1 MGDGKS
7 LEQDGWGD
15 NSMKINQPVTQ
26 VEKNYGDEVEI
37 ISTTDLKGILRTAND
52 DFVMMSGFEWEELK
66 DRNHN
71 IIRHPDMPPE
81 AYADLW
87 SHIKDN
93 KPWMGIVK
101 NRCKNGDHYWVDAF
115 ASPQYENGQVIGY
128 QSVRVK
134 PKREWVNRADKLYN
148 KVMSSKSDEDKRRS
162 TLADVK
168 LTRMPTWACGICAK
182 LGAAFAVTLLPVMI
196 FFGFMSD
203 LTLASLI
210 GGYVATVALGLAGV
224 KYVLRPLMRIVEQSK
239 EVAVNPLAQYI
250 YTGLNDEVG
259 QLGYALQFSTAKL
272 RTAIGRVRESS
283 EVLEKSASEIASGN
297 AELSQRTEEQASS
310 LEETASSME
319 EMTATVRH
327 NADNA
332 RQANQ
337 LAVSAREQAEKGGEV
352 VGKAV
357 NAMAEI
363 NNSSKRIADIIG
375 VIDEIAFQTNLL
387 ALNAAVEAARAG
399 EQGRGFAVVAGEV
412 RTPAGRSAESAKEIK
427 DLIEDSVSKVEQ
439 GTTLVDESGKTLEEI
454 VGGVRKV
461 TDIIAEMAASSQEQA
476 TGIEQVNKA
485 VMQMDEITQQNAA
498 LVEEAADASH
508 AMEEKTR
515 MLSGLALQF
524 KEER

>member
-1 MGDGKS
+1 
-7 LEQDGWGD
+7 
-15 NSMKINQPVTQ
+15 MKINQPVTQ
-26 VEKNYGDEVEI
+26 VEKSYGDEIEI

-52 DFVMMSGFEWEELK
+52 DFVMMSGFGWDELK

-71 IIRHPDMPPE
+71 TIRHPDMPPE

-87 SHIKDN
+87 GHVKGG
-93 KPWMGIVK
+93 KPWMGLVK

-115 ASPQYENGQVIGY
+115 ASPQYENGKVAGY

-134 PKREWVNRADKLYN
+134 PEREWVHRAEKLY
-148 KVMSSKSDEDKRRS
+148 KKIMSRKSDEDKRRS
-162 TLADVK
+162 VLSEVK
-168 LTRMPTWACGICAK
+168 LTRMPSWACGICVK
-182 LGAAFAVTLLPVMI
+182 LTVAFAAVLLPVMI
-196 FFGFMSD
+196 FFGVIGN
-203 LTLASLI
+203 LGVATLV
-210 GGYVATVALGLAGV
+210 GGYLVAVALGFVAINV
-224 KYVLRPLMRIVEQSK
+224 VLRPLKRLVEKSKKVAQS
-239 EVAVNPLAQYI
+239 PLAQYI
-250 YTGLNDEVG
+250 YTGRNDEVG
-259 QLGYALQFSTAKL
+259 QLGYALQFSQAKL

-283 EVLEKSASEIASGN
+283 DVLEKSAAEIASGN

-319 EMTATVRH
+319 EMTSAVRQ

-332 RQANQ
+332 RQASQ
-337 LAVSAREQAEKGGEV
+337 LAASAREQAEKGGAV

-357 NAMAEI
+357 DAMAEI
-363 NNSSKRIADIIG
+363 NSSSRRIADIIS

-412 RTPAGRSAESAKEIK
+412 RNLAGRSAESAKEIK
-427 DLIEDSVSKVEQ
+427 GLIQESVGKVQQ
-439 GTTLVDESGKTLEEI
+439 GSELVDQSGKMLHEI
-454 VGGVRKV
+454 VDGVRKV

-485 VMQMDEITQQNAA
+485 VMQMDEMTQQNAA
-498 LVEEAADASH
+498 LVEEAAAASQ

-515 MLSGLALQF
+515 LLSGLSLQF
-524 KEER
+524 SQ